1 MKSIICCFLLFM
13 VGNAFSQEKAMS
25 AKSDG
30 VAVEEINWMTWEEAQ
45 EANKKTKK
53 KIFIDVYTEW

>member
-1 MKSIICCFLLFM
+1 M